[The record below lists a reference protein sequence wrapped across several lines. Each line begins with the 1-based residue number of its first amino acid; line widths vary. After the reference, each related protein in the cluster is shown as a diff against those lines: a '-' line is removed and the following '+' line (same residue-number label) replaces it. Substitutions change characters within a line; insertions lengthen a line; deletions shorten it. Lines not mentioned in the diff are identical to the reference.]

1 MQNQSRHLAAILFT
15 DIIGYTAMMQQNEA
29 YAVSIMK
36 RYTSVL
42 QKNVSA
48 HSGQILNDY
57 GDGSLCSFPSAT
69 EAVKCAAELQ
79 LQLQSDPVVPLR
91 IGLHVGELFF
101 EEGKVMGDGVN
112 VASRIQ
118 SLGQTNSILFS
129 GEINNKLKNHPE
141 FKTVSVGRFEFKNVD
156 DPVEVFALANEGFV
170 VPKKEQLSGKLKE
183 AQKRSSSKKTIL
195 ATAIVLLLIAAG
207 FFYKNFSGNAGV
219 INKEK
224 TIAIL
229 PFKNISVNKE
239 ENEPF
244 CVGVA
249 LELQKKI
256 ELLGALIP
264 IAPQSVERFRD
275 TKLSIADIAKDLG
288 GISYILQG
296 TVLRD
301 KNKIKVFVSL
311 VDALSGKEKWRK
323 DYSGEVEDV
332 FTLQENIAQQIAS
345 QLQVTITPD
354 EQNRIARVLTKN
366 TKALDAYNEALNA
379 YVTLV
384 YTFQSTYSLS
394 ILLNPKL
401 YADYLKTLSLC
412 NRVLELDSSMAE
424 GYVLK
429 AKTLLFK
436 YNNRYADPFPGL
448 LDSVMSV
455 GQKALSLNSNS
466 VDALIILASYYQ
478 NRGDQKSTEL
488 FLQKGLA
495 ISPNNFEVNWEL
507 GKYYTVSD
515 PEKSVHFL
523 KKSLRLNPLSV
534 WTPLVYQNLGNTYLA
549 ISDFEK
555 AELYFK
561 KTIALSSNSSATAFA
576 IFGLAVTYQRM
587 NKADS
592 VFKYA
597 DWGIRLGDNNTIYF
611 KAETYCYL
619 KDDCAKAAELYE
631 DLWNKIHEHTNE
643 HRWAIALWKA
653 GKKSDLAQQLFDSS
667 FAREK
672 VNHPISYDLA
682 GMYAYKGD
690 KENAY
695 RILKEIDWEW
705 GMPYLIKIDP
715 LFDNLRNDKEFK
727 DLVQKALDEK
737 TKLREK
743 IRKMEEAGEL

>member
-15 DIIGYTAMMQQNEA
+15 DIVGYTAMMQQNEA
-29 YAVSIMK
+29 YAVTIMK

-42 QKNVSA
+42 QKKVSA

-57 GDGSLCSFPSAT
+57 GDGNLCSFPSAT

-79 LQLQSDPVVPLR
+79 LQLQGDPVVPLR

-101 EEGKVMGDGVN
+101 EDGKVMGDGVN

-118 SLGQTNSILFS
+118 SLGQANTILFS
-129 GEINNKLKNHPE
+129 GEINNKIKNRPE
-141 FKTVSVGRFEFKNVD
+141 FKSLSLGKFEFKNVD
-156 DPVEVFALANEGFV
+156 EPVEVFALANEGFI

-183 AQKRSSSKKTIL
+183 VQKRSSLKKVIL
-195 ATAIVLLLIAAG
+195 ATVVALLLVAAA
-207 FFYKNFSGNAGV
+207 FLYKNFSGNADD
-219 INKEK
+219 IRKEK

-249 LELQKKI
+249 LELQKKV

-275 TKLSIADIAKDLG
+275 TKMSIADIARDLG

-296 TVLRD
+296 NVLRD
-301 KNKIKVFVSL
+301 KNRFKIFISL
-311 VDALSGKEKWRK
+311 VDAISGKEKWSK
-323 DYSGEVEDV
+323 EYSGEVEDIFV
-332 FTLQENIAQQIAS
+332 LQENIAQKIAS
-345 QLQVTITPD
+345 EMQVNITPD
-354 EQNRIARVLTKN
+354 EQNRISRVSTKN

-436 YNNRYADPFPGL
+436 YKNGPFPGL

-455 GQKALSLNSNS
+455 GQKAVSLNNNS
-466 VDALIILASYYQ
+466 ADALIILASYYQ
-478 NRGDQKSTEL
+478 NLGDQKSTEL

-515 PEKSVHFL
+515 PEKSVRFL

-534 WTPLVYQNLGNTYLA
+534 WTPLVYQNLGNTYLT
-549 ISDFEK
+549 ICDFEK
-555 AELYFK
+555 AELCFK

-587 NKADS
+587 NKPDS

-597 DWGIRLGDNNTIYF
+597 DWGIRLGDNNVIYF

-619 KDDCAKAAELYE
+619 KNDCAKAAELYE
-631 DLWNKIHEHTNE
+631 NLWNKIHEHNYE

-653 GKKSDLAQQLFDSS
+653 DKKPALAQQLFDSS

-727 DLVQKALDEK
+727 DLVQKALDKK

-743 IRKMEEAGEL
+743 IQKMEDAGEL

>member
-1 MQNQSRHLAAILFT
+1 MDRQRRHLAAILFT
-15 DIIGYTAMMQQNEA
+15 DIVGYTAMMQQNESK
-29 YAVSIMK
+29 AVTIAK
-36 RYTSVL
+36 RYLSVL
-42 QKNVSA
+42 QNAVSEFN
-48 HSGQILNDY
+48 GEILNDY

-69 EAVKCAAELQ
+69 DAVKCAIRIQQELKHE
-79 LQLQSDPVVPLR
+79 PNVPLR
-91 IGLHVGELFF
+91 IGLHIGEIFF
-101 EEGKVMGDGVN
+101 EDGKVFGDGVN
-112 VASRIQ
+112 VASRVQ
-118 SLGQTNSILFS
+118 SLGQANTILFS
-129 GEINNKLKNHPE
+129 GEINNKVKNNPE
-141 FKTVSVGRFEFKNVD
+141 FTSVSLGKFEFKNVD
-156 DPVEVFALANEGFV
+156 DPVEVFALANDGFN
-170 VPKKEQLSGKLKE
+170 VPKKEQLSGKLKDIPQ
-183 AQKRSSSKKTIL
+183 ASSSKKIIL
-195 ATAIVLLLIAAG
+195 ASVIVLLIAG
-207 FFYKNFSGNAGV
+207 FFAYKKFAGTNAS
-219 INKEK
+219 ISKEK

-229 PFKNISVNKE
+229 PFKNVSINKE
-239 ENEPF
+239 ANEPF

-264 IAPQSVERFRD
+264 IAPQSVERYRN
-275 TKLSIADIAKDLG
+275 TKLSIGEIASQLG
-288 GISYILQG
+288 GVKYIVQG
-296 TVLRD
+296 TVQREKD
-301 KNKIKVFVSL
+301 NVVVFVYL
-311 VDALSGKEKWRK
+311 IDALKNEERWSGKFN
-323 DYSGEVEDV
+323 GEVKNI
-332 FTLQENIAQQIAS
+332 FSLQEDIAQQIATS
-345 QLQVTITPD
+345 LQVNLTPD
-354 EQNRIARVLTKN
+354 EKSRIDRVATRSV
-366 TKALDAYNEALNA
+366 AAIDAYNEALNA

-384 YTFQSTYSLS
+384 YTFQSTYGPGILS
-394 ILLNPKL
+394 NPQL
-401 YADYLKTLSLC
+401 YADYLKTFSLC

-436 YNNRYADPFPGL
+436 YNNGPFPGL
-448 LDSVMSV
+448 LDSVMSID
-455 GQKALSLNSNS
+455 QKALSLNNNS

-488 FLQKGLA
+488 FLQKGQA

-515 PEKSVHFL
+515 PEKSVRFL
-523 KKSLRLNPLSV
+523 KRSLRLNPLSV
-534 WTPLVYQNLGNTYLA
+534 WTPIVYQNLGNTYLT
-549 ISDFEK
+549 ICDFDK
-555 AELYFK
+555 AELCFK

-587 NKADS
+587 NKPDS

-597 DWGIRLGDNNTIYF
+597 DWGIRLGDNNVIYF

-619 KDDCAKAAELYE
+619 KNDCAKAAELYE
-631 DLWNKIHEHTNE
+631 NLWNKIHEHNYE

-653 GKKSDLAQQLFDSS
+653 GKKPDLAQQLFDSS

-695 RILKEIDWEW
+695 RILKEIDWVW

-715 LFDNLRNDKEFK
+715 LFDNLRNDNEFK

-737 TKLREK
+737 IKLREK
-743 IRKMEEAGEL
+743 IRKMEDAGEL

>member
-1 MQNQSRHLAAILFT
+1 MQNQRRHLAAILFT
-15 DIIGYTAMMQQNEA
+15 DIVGYTAMMQHDEA
-29 YAVSIMK
+29 NAVSVTR
-36 RYTSVL
+36 RYLSVL
-42 QKNVSA
+42 KKLVSEFN
-48 HSGQILNDY
+48 GQILNDY

-69 EAVKCAAELQ
+69 DAVKCAIKIQNELREEP
-79 LQLQSDPVVPLR
+79 SVPLR
-91 IGLHVGELFF
+91 IGLHIGEIFF
-101 EEGKVMGDGVN
+101 EDNKVFGDGVN

-118 SLGQTNSILFS
+118 SLGQANTILFS
-129 GEINNKLKNHPE
+129 SEINNKIRNNAE
-141 FKTVSVGRFEFKNVD
+141 FKTVAIGQFEFKNVD
-156 DPVEVFALANEGFV
+156 EPVEVFALTGNGLV
-170 VPKKEQLSGKLKE
+170 VPKKEEMEGKLK
-183 AQKRSSSKKTIL
+183 AAKKRSLSKNIL
-195 ATAIVLLLIAAG
+195 VFSAIIILIIAG
-207 FFYKNFSGNAGV
+207 LFAYKKFSGDQLAN
-219 INKEK
+219 IKER

-288 GISYILQG
+288 GINYILQG

-311 VDALSGKEKWRK
+311 IDVLSGKEKWSK
-323 DYSGEVEDV
+323 AYSGEVEDV

-345 QLQVTITPD
+345 QLQVNITPD
-354 EQNRIARVLTKN
+354 EQNRIARILTKN

-515 PEKSVHFL
+515 PENSVRFL

-555 AELYFK
+555 AELSFK

-587 NKADS
+587 NKPDS
-592 VFKYA
+592 VLKYA
-597 DWGIRLGDNNTIYF
+597 DWGFRLGDNNTIYF

-631 DLWNKIHEHTNE
+631 ELWNKIHEHNYE

-653 GKKSDLAQQLFDSS
+653 GKKPELAQQLFDSS

-672 VNHPISYDLA
+672 VNHPMSYDLA

-705 GMPYLIKIDP
+705 GMPYLIKVDP
-715 LFDNLRNDKEFK
+715 LFDNLRDDKEFK
-727 DLVQKALDEK
+727 DIVQKALDEK

-743 IRKMEEAGEL
+743 IRKMEDAGEL

>member
-15 DIIGYTAMMQQNEA
+15 DIVGYTAMMQQNEP

-57 GDGSLCSFPSAT
+57 GDGNLCSFPSAT
-69 EAVKCAAELQ
+69 EAVACAVELQ
-79 LQLQSDPVVPLR
+79 TELGEEPKVPLR
-91 IGLHVGELFF
+91 IGLHIGELFF
-101 EEGKVMGDGVN
+101 EDGKVMGDGVN

-118 SLGQTNSILFS
+118 SLGQANTILFS
-129 GEINNKLKNHPE
+129 SEINNKIKNHPQ
-141 FKTVSVGRFEFKNVD
+141 FSSISLGKFEFKNVD
-156 DPVEVFALANEGFV
+156 EPVEVFALSNDGFF

-183 AQKRSSSKKTIL
+183 TSKTSSSKKIIL
-195 ATAIVLLLIAAG
+195 ASVFVLLLIAGLFA
-207 FFYKNFSGNAGV
+207 YKKFSSKSDIN
-219 INKEK
+219 NKEK

-229 PFKNISVNKE
+229 PFKNISINKE

-249 LELQKKI
+249 LELQKKL
-256 ELLGALIP
+256 ELLGDLIP

-275 TKLSIADIAKDLG
+275 TKLSIAEIAKDLG

-301 KNKIKVFVSL
+301 KNKVEVYVWLI
-311 VDALSGKEKWRK
+311 DAITGEKKWSK
-323 DYSGEVEDV
+323 DYPGEVEDV

-345 QLQVTITPD
+345 QLQVNITPD
-354 EQNRIARVLTKN
+354 EQSRITRVSTKN
-366 TKALDAYNEALNA
+366 TKAIDAYNEALNA

-384 YTFQSTYSLS
+384 YTFQSTYSPS
-394 ILLNPKL
+394 ILLNPQL

-429 AKTLLFK
+429 AKTLFFK
-436 YNNRYADPFPGL
+436 YNKGPFPGL

-455 GQKALSLNSNS
+455 GQKALSLNNNS

-534 WTPLVYQNLGNTYLA
+534 WTPLVYQNLGNTYLT
-549 ISDFEK
+549 ICDFEK
-555 AELYFK
+555 AELCFK

-576 IFGLAVTYQRM
+576 IFGLAVIYQRM
-587 NKADS
+587 NKPDS

-597 DWGIRLGDNNTIYF
+597 DWGFRLGDNNAIYF
-611 KAETYCYL
+611 KAEAYCYL
-619 KDDCAKAAELYE
+619 KNDCAKAAELYE
-631 DLWNKIHEHTNE
+631 YLWNKIHEHNYE

-653 GKKSDLAQQLFDSS
+653 GKKPELAQQLFDSS

-695 RILKEIDWEW
+695 RILREIDWQW

-727 DLVQKALDEK
+727 GLVQKALDEK

-743 IRKMEEAGEL
+743 IRKMEDAGEL

>member
-15 DIIGYTAMMQQNEA
+15 DIVGYTAMMQQNEA
-29 YAVSIMK
+29 YAVTIMK

-42 QKNVSA
+42 QKTVSA
-48 HSGQILNDY
+48 HLGQILNDY
-57 GDGSLCSFPSAT
+57 GDGNLCSFPSAT
-69 EAVKCAAELQ
+69 EAVACAVELQ
-79 LQLQSDPVVPLR
+79 TELQEEPKVPLR
-91 IGLHVGELFF
+91 IGLHIGEIFF
-101 EEGKVMGDGVN
+101 EDGKVMGDGVN

-118 SLGQTNSILFS
+118 SLGQANTILFS
-129 GEINNKLKNHPE
+129 SEINNKIRNHPQ
-141 FKTVSVGRFEFKNVD
+141 FSSVSLGKFEFKNVD
-156 DPVEVFALANEGFV
+156 EPVEVFALSNDGFV
-170 VPKKEQLSGKLKE
+170 VPKKEQLTGKLKE
-183 AQKRSSSKKTIL
+183 IQNKFSLKRFL
-195 ATAIVLLLIAAG
+195 PVAGIVLVLIVG
-207 FFYKNFSGNAGV
+207 LFVYKKFSGASAST
-219 INKEK
+219 NKEK

-256 ELLGALIP
+256 ELLGDLIP

-275 TKLSIADIAKDLG
+275 TKLTIEEIAKDLG

-301 KNKIKVFVSL
+301 KNKVEVYVWLI
-311 VDALSGKEKWRK
+311 DAITGEKKWSK

-345 QLQVTITPD
+345 QLQVNITPD
-354 EQNRIARVLTKN
+354 EQNRIARVSTKN

-384 YTFQSTYSLS
+384 YTFQSTYSPS
-394 ILLNPKL
+394 ILLNPQL

-412 NRVLELDSSMAE
+412 NRVLELDSFMAE

-436 YNNRYADPFPGL
+436 YNNRYNDPFPGL
-448 LDSVMSV
+448 LDSIMST

-478 NRGDQKSTEL
+478 SQEDQKSTEL
-488 FLQKGLA
+488 FLQKGQA

-515 PEKSVHFL
+515 PEKSVRFL
-523 KKSLRLNPLSV
+523 KRSLRLNPLSV
-534 WTPLVYQNLGNTYLA
+534 WTPLVYNNLGNTYLT
-549 ISDFEK
+549 ICDFEK
-555 AELYFK
+555 AESYFK
-561 KTIALSSNSSATAFA
+561 KTMALSNNSSASAFA
-576 IFGLAVTYQRM
+576 IFGLSVTYQRM
-587 NKADS
+587 NLADS
-592 VFKYA
+592 VFKYT
-597 DWGIRLGDNNTIYF
+597 DMGIRLGDNNVIYF

-619 KDDCAKAAELYE
+619 KNDCAKAAELYE
-631 DLWNKIHEHTNE
+631 NLWNKIHIHNFE

-653 GKKSDLAQQLFDSS
+653 GKKPELAQQLFDSS

-672 VNHPISYDLA
+672 ILHPMGYDLA

-695 RILKEIDWEW
+695 RILKEVDWNW

-737 TKLREK
+737 TKLKEK
-743 IRKMEEAGEL
+743 IRKLEDAGEL

>member
-1 MQNQSRHLAAILFT
+1 L
-15 DIIGYTAMMQQNEA
+15 
-29 YAVSIMK
+29 
-36 RYTSVL
+36 
-42 QKNVSA
+42 
-48 HSGQILNDY
+48 
-57 GDGSLCSFPSAT
+57 
-69 EAVKCAAELQ
+69 
-79 LQLQSDPVVPLR
+79 
-91 IGLHVGELFF
+91 
-101 EEGKVMGDGVN
+101 GK
-112 VASRIQ
+112 
-118 SLGQTNSILFS
+118 
-129 GEINNKLKNHPE
+129 
-141 FKTVSVGRFEFKNVD
+141 FEFKNVD
-156 DPVEVFALANEGFV
+156 EPVEVFALANGGFTI
-170 VPKKEQLSGKLKE
+170 PKREQLSGKLKE
-183 AQKRSSSKKTIL
+183 VQKRSSLKKVLL
-195 ATAIVLLLIAAG
+195 ATAVVLLLITAG
-207 FFYKNFSGNAGV
+207 FLYKNFSGNTDDTR
-219 INKEK
+219 KEK

-229 PFKNISVNKE
+229 PFKNISINKE

-275 TKLSIADIAKDLG
+275 TKLSIADIARDLG

-296 TVLRD
+296 NVLRD
-301 KNKIKVFVSL
+301 KNRFKIFISL
-311 VDALSGKEKWRK
+311 IDAISGKEKWSK
-323 DYSGEVEDV
+323 EYSGEVEDIFV
-332 FTLQENIAQQIAS
+332 LQENIAQKIAS
-345 QLQVTITPD
+345 EMQVNITPD
-354 EQNRIARVLTKN
+354 EQNRISRVSTKN

-384 YTFQSTYSLS
+384 YTFQSTYSFG

-401 YADYLKTLSLC
+401 YTDYLKTLSLC

-436 YNNRYADPFPGL
+436 YNNRYTDPFPGL

-455 GQKALSLNSNS
+455 GQKALSLNNNS

-478 NRGDQKSTEL
+478 NREDQKSTEL

-515 PEKSVHFL
+515 PEKSVRFL

-534 WTPLVYQNLGNTYLA
+534 WTPLVYQNLGNTYLT
-549 ISDFEK
+549 ICDFEK
-555 AELYFK
+555 AELCFK
-561 KTIALSSNSSATAFA
+561 KTIKLSSNSSATAFA

-592 VFKYA
+592 VFKYT
-597 DWGIRLGDNNTIYF
+597 DLGIQLGDNNGIYF
-611 KAETYCYL
+611 KAEAYCYL
-619 KDDCAKAAELYE
+619 KNDCATAVRLYE
-631 DLWNKIHEHTNE
+631 DLWNKIHEHKNE
-643 HRWAIALWKA
+643 HRWAIALWKV
-653 GKKSDLAQQLFDSS
+653 GKNPRLAQQLFDSS
-667 FAREK
+667 FAWYKR
-672 VNHPISYDLA
+672 NFPISYDLA
-682 GMYAYKGD
+682 GMYAYKND
-690 KENAY
+690 RENAY
-695 RILKEIDWEW
+695 GILRKIDWQW
-705 GMPYLIKIDP
+705 GMPYLIKVDP

-727 DLVQKALDEK
+727 EVVQKALDEK